1 MMNAN
6 RLRALTV
13 GFTIITLT
21 TVPNIASAKEK
32 DAKSYF
38 IDCPVD
44 TNIRVAN
51 AKASERFASLSGC
64 TANIVHIAPTALP
77 PDPSVARIQGVS
89 DDDDKPGKGQR
100 KRKRGD
106 TTSAVGSAA
115 GDAGAGRR
123 PVASFAA
130 TPQRITMPPAALR
143 VPATPY
149 DAEIFRTAATYKVDP
164 LFLHAIIATESAHN
178 PNAQSHVGAR
188 GLMQIMPATGQTLG
202 VQTRALFD
210 PAINVDAGARL
221 LKRLQR
227 RYGRNFDLI
236 LSAYNAGEGAVAR
249 YGNRIPPYPE
259 TQAYVKKVMTR
270 YRGYRQG
277 GAAK

>member
-1 MMNAN
+1 MKAN
-6 RLRALTV
+6 QIRVLTV
-13 GFTIITLT
+13 GFTIVSLATA
-21 TVPNIASAKEK
+21 PNIASAKEK

-51 AKASERFASLSGC
+51 AKASERYAALSGC
-64 TANIVHIAPTALP
+64 TANIVHVAPTPLP

-106 TTSAVGSAA
+106 TTSSVA
-115 GDAGAGRR
+115 DASGRR
-123 PVASFAA
+123 QVASFAD

-149 DAEIFRTAATYKVDP
+149 DGEIFRTAAAYKVDP

-202 VQTRALFD
+202 VQTTALFD

-259 TQAYVKKVMTR
+259 TQAYVKKVMAR
-270 YRGYRQG
+270 YHGYRQA

>member
-6 RLRALTV
+6 QVRALTV
-13 GFTIITLT
+13 GFTIITLSMT
-21 TVPNIASAKEK
+21 PNIASAKDK

-44 TNIRVAN
+44 TTIRVAN
-51 AKASERFASLSGC
+51 AKASERYAALSGC
-64 TANIVHIAPTALP
+64 TANIKHIAPAPLP
-77 PDPSVARIQGVS
+77 TDPSVARIQGVS
-89 DDDDKPGKGQR
+89 DEEDKPGKGQR
-100 KRKRGD
+100 RRKRDD
-106 TTSAVGSAA
+106 TTSSL
-115 GDAGAGRR
+115 DRSRAGRR
-123 PVASFAA
+123 NVSSIAM

-143 VPATPY
+143 VPTTPY
-149 DAEIFRTAATYKVDP
+149 DAEIFRTAAAYKVDP

-178 PNAQSHVGAR
+178 PKAQSHVGAR

-202 VQTRALFD
+202 VQTAALFD
-210 PAINVDAGARL
+210 PGVNVDAGARL
-221 LKRLQR
+221 LKRLQK
-227 RYGRNFDLI
+227 RYGRDFDLI

-259 TQAYVKKVMTR
+259 TQAYVKKVMAR
-270 YRGYRQG
+270 YHGYRQA

>member
-1 MMNAN
+1 M
-6 RLRALTV
+6 
-13 GFTIITLT
+13 
-21 TVPNIASAKEK
+21 AKEK

-51 AKASERFASLSGC
+51 AKASERYAALRGC
-64 TANIVHIAPTALP
+64 TANIVHVAPTPLP

-100 KRKRGD
+100 KRRRGD
-106 TTSAVGSAA
+106 TTSAVDGAI
-115 GDAGAGRR
+115 DNGAGGRR
-123 PVASFAA
+123 KVASFAA
-130 TPQRITMPPAALR
+130 APQRITMPPAALR

-149 DAEIFRTAATYKVDP
+149 DAEIFRTAATYRVDP

-202 VQTRALFD
+202 VQTTALFD

-259 TQAYVKKVMTR
+259 TQAYVKKVMAR
-270 YRGYRQG
+270 YHGYRRAG
-277 GAAK
+277 TAK